1 MLINTA
7 EASYLAG
14 AGAICLR
21 PEPPA
26 RLAQRRLPPA
36 GSSSTARAASNGLRT
51 HCMKTWNPFTNRRY
65 EALSYLPPLTAESV
79 AKEVDFILAKGWVPC
94 LEFDKAGEIHRSNS
108 RMPGY
113 YDGRY
118 WTLWKLPMFGC
129 AGAAEV
135 RRELDECRREYPD
148 AYIRLIA
155 FDSSRQCQCMS
166 FVVHKP
172 AHAPPA
178 AASPAASN

>member
-1 MLINTA
+1 MLINTTTTN
-7 EASYLAG
+7 LVAG
-14 AGAICLR
+14 HGVR

-26 RLAQRRLPPA
+26 KLFRRRLP
-36 GSSSTARAASNGLRT
+36 GSSYRAGAASNNFRT
-51 HCMKTWNPFTNRRY
+51 HCMKTWNPFTNTRY
-65 EALSYLPPLTAESV
+65 EALSYLPPLTEESI
-79 AKEVDFILAKGWVPC
+79 AKEVDFILSKGWVPC
-94 LEFDKAGEIHRSNS
+94 LEFDKAGQIHRSNC

-129 AGAAEV
+129 GDDAAQEV
-135 RRELDECRREYPD
+135 LREADECRREYPD

-166 FVVHKP
+166 FVIHKP
-172 AHAPPA
+172 SSN
-178 AASPAASN
+178 SPVSVSA

>member
-1 MLINTA
+1 MMLASTA
-7 EASYLAG
+7 AASFLAG
-14 AGAICLR
+14 LR

-36 GSSSTARAASNGLRT
+36 GSSCRARAAASNGFRT
-51 HCMKTWNPFTNRRY
+51 YCMKTWNPFTNRRY

-135 RRELDECRREYPD
+135 LRELDECRREYPD

-155 FDSSRQCQCMS
+155 FDGSRQCQCMS

-172 AHAPPA
+172 GHAPAAPA
-178 AASPAASN
+178 AVAATA

>member
-1 MLINTA
+1 MTW
-7 EASYLAG
+7 
-14 AGAICLR
+14 
-21 PEPPA
+21 
-26 RLAQRRLPPA
+26 Q
-36 GSSSTARAASNGLRT
+36 
-51 HCMKTWNPFTNRRY
+51 TWNPFTNRRY
-65 EALSYLPPLTAESV
+65 EALSYLPPLTAESI

-129 AGAAEV
+129 AGAEEV
-135 RRELDECRREYPD
+135 LRELDACRREYPD

-155 FDSSRQCQCMS
+155 FDG
-166 FVVHKP
+166 FAPVPVHVLRCP
-172 AHAPPA
+172 QARPC
-178 AASPAASN
+178 SGTGSGNGLRL